1 MDNHWINIEG
11 ELIKVD
17 DTPILL
23 KELNLIPLFL
33 RRFLEN
39 KFIKEATPSKED
51 QIKYYQQFLG
61 REKITDK
68 SSLNNWLKFN
78 NISESDLE
86 LKIYNSLKLEQFK
99 EKRFGN
105 KVEKLFLDKK
115 SDLDRVTYSL
125 IRAKSREKIFELN
138 LRLKEGEA
146 TFPELSSE
154 FSEGVENVL
163 HGLIG
168 PMELGKVNPF
178 IAERLKASTSGQLW
192 PPFECEGWWV
202 ILRHE
207 RLIPASLNN
216 NMRLRLINEMYELWI
231 TNKIKNAL
239 ESLEQ
244 SMKA

>member
-1 MDNHWINIEG
+1 MENSWINIEG

-23 KELNLIPLFL
+23 KELNLLPLFL
-33 RRFLEN
+33 RRFLEKKYVEN
-39 KFIKEATPSKED
+39 ISPSKED
-51 QIKYYQQFLG
+51 QIKYYQKFLN

-68 SSLNNWLKFN
+68 DSLKNWLKMN
-78 NISESDLE
+78 SLSESDLE
-86 LKIYNSLKLEQFK
+86 IKIYNSLKLEQFK
-99 EKRFGN
+99 AKSFDN
-105 KVEKLFLDKK
+105 KVEKLFLNRK
-115 SDLDRVTYSL
+115 SELDRVTYSL

-168 PMELGKVNPF
+168 PMELGTVNPF
-178 IAERLKASTSGQLW
+178 IAERLKASKPGKLW

-202 ILRHE
+202 LLKLE
-207 RLIPASLNN
+207 RLIPSTLNN
-216 NMRLRLINEMYELWI
+216 NMRLRLINEMYEAWI
-231 TNKIKNAL
+231 NRKIKKAL
-239 ESLEQ
+239 ESLDK
-244 SMKA
+244 SIKV

>member
-17 DTPILL
+17 NTPILL

-39 KFIKEATPSKED
+39 KFIQEVTPSKED

-68 SSLNNWLKFN
+68 NSLNNWLNFN
-78 NISESDLE
+78 NISESNLE

-244 SMKA
+244 SLKA

>member
-11 ELIKVD
+11 ELIEVD
-17 DTPILL
+17 NTPILL
-23 KELNLIPLFL
+23 SELNLIPLFL
-33 RRFLEN
+33 RRFLER
-39 KFIKEATPSKED
+39 KFIKEISPSKEE
-51 QIKYYQQFLG
+51 QIKYYQKFLS

-68 SSLNNWLKFN
+68 NSLNIWLKKN
-78 NISESDLE
+78 GISESNLE
-86 LKIYNSLKLEQFK
+86 IQIYNALKLEQFK
-99 EKRFGN
+99 EKSFGD

-154 FSEGVENVL
+154 FSEGIENVL

-168 PMELGKVNPF
+168 PMELGTVNPF
-178 IAERLKASTSGQLW
+178 IAERLKASKPGQLW
-192 PPFECEGWWV
+192 HPFECEGWWV
-202 ILRHE
+202 LLRHE

-216 NMRLRLINEMYELWI
+216 TMRIRLINEMYELWI
-231 TNKIKNAL
+231 NTKIKKAL
-239 ESLEQ
+239 ESLDQ
-244 SMKA
+244 SIKA

>member
-1 MDNHWINIEG
+1 MENSWINIEG

-23 KELNLIPLFL
+23 KELNLLPLFL
-33 RRFLEN
+33 RRFLERN
-39 KFIKEATPSKED
+39 FIKNISPSKED
-51 QIKYYQQFLG
+51 QIKYYKQFLN

-68 SSLNNWLKFN
+68 DSLANWLKMSSL
-78 NISESDLE
+78 SESDLE
-86 LKIYNSLKLEQFK
+86 IKIYNSLKLEQFK
-99 EKRFGN
+99 EKSFGD
-105 KVEKLFLDKK
+105 KVEKLFLNKK
-115 SDLDRVTYSL
+115 SELDRVTYSL

-178 IAERLKASTSGQLW
+178 IAERLKASKSGQLW

-202 ILRHE
+202 LLKHE
-207 RLIPASLNN
+207 RLIPSTLNN
-216 NMRLRLINEMYELWI
+216 NMRLRLINEMYEAWI
-231 TNKIKNAL
+231 TRKIKKAL
-239 ESLEQ
+239 NSLDK
-244 SMKA
+244 SIKM

>member
-1 MDNHWINIEG
+1 MENHWIKIEG

-17 DTPILL
+17 ETPFLL

-39 KFIKEATPSKED
+39 KFIQEAKPSKED

-68 SSLNNWLKFN
+68 NSLNNWLNFN

-192 PPFECEGWWV
+192 PPFEYEGWWV

>member
-1 MDNHWINIEG
+1 MDSHWINIEG
-11 ELIKVD
+11 ELIKVE
-17 DTPILL
+17 DTPLL
-23 KELNLIPLFL
+23 LNELELIPLFL
-33 RRFLEN
+33 RRFLEK
-39 KFIKEATPSKED
+39 KFIQDISPSKEE
-51 QIKYYQQFLG
+51 QIQYYQQFLT

-68 SSLNNWLKFN
+68 DTLNNWLKLN
-78 NISESDLE
+78 DIKESSLE

-99 EKRFGN
+99 EKNFGN
-105 KVEKLFLDKK
+105 KIEKLFLDKK

-138 LRLKEGEA
+138 LRLKEGES
-146 TFPELSSE
+146 TFPDLSSQ
-154 FSEGVENVL
+154 FSEGVENVF

-178 IAERLKASTSGQLW
+178 IAERLKASKPGQLW

-216 NMRLRLINEMYELWI
+216 AMRIRLLNEMYEVWI
-231 TNKIKNAL
+231 TNKIKKAL
-239 ESLEQ
+239 DSLEQ
-244 SMKA
+244 SIKG